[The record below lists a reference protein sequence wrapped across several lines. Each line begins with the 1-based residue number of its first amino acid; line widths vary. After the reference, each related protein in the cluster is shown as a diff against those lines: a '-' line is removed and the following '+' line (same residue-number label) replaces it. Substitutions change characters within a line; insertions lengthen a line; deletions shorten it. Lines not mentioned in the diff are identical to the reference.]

1 MCHFCENNQLK
12 RVQTIH
18 GVILRARGLG
28 HTLSFGI
35 AAAAAAVDEAAEV
48 LVLLAAA
55 AAVGSAGQRSLGS
68 GRL

>member
-1 MCHFCENNQLK
+1 MQS
-12 RVQTIH
+12 TH
-18 GVILRARGLG
+18 GVILRAGGLG
-28 HTLSFGI
+28 HTLSFGT
-35 AAAAAAVDEAAEV
+35 AAAAAVDEVAAAAAEV

>member
-1 MCHFCENNQLK
+1 MQS
-12 RVQTIH
+12 TH
-18 GVILRARGLG
+18 GVILRARGSG

-35 AAAAAAVDEAAEV
+35 AAAAAAVDEVAAAAEV

>member
-1 MCHFCENNQLK
+1 MQS
-12 RVQTIH
+12 TH

-35 AAAAAAVDEAAEV
+35 AAAAVDEVAAAAEV

>member
-1 MCHFCENNQLK
+1 M
-12 RVQTIH
+12 QTTH
-18 GVILRARGLG
+18 GVMLRARGSG
-28 HTLSFGI
+28 HTLSFGT
-35 AAAAAAVDEAAEV
+35 AAAVDEVAAAAEV